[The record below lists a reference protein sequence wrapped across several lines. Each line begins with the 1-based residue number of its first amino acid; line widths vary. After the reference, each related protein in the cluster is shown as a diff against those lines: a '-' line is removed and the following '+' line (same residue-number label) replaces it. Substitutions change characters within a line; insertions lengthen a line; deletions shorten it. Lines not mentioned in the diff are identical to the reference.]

1 MRKIEA
7 LQILKNTIEKAYC
20 PYSNFPVAALIE
32 GKNGEYAVGV
42 NVENASFGLT
52 VCAERIA
59 MFNFIVNG
67 FSNPIRLFLYAP
79 TEEFTPPCGAC
90 RQVLSEFNPEMEI
103 VIFDREENFK
113 LYKLSNLLP
122 QSFNGEN
129 LKGKP

>member
-20 PYSNFPVAALIE
+20 PYSNFPVSALIE
-32 GKNGEYAVGV
+32 GKNGEYTTGV

-67 FSNPIRLFLYAP
+67 FSQPVRLFLYAP
-79 TEEFTPPCGAC
+79 TEGFTPPCGAC

-103 VIFDREENFK
+103 VIFNKEENFK
-113 LYKLSNLLP
+113 TYKLSNLLP